1 MRVLIAMSG
10 GVDSA
15 AAAALVLRAG
25 HTAEGVTLRLT
36 GTEREEAEIARAR
49 ESAATLGLPHTVLD
63 LREEFGACVVRPF
76 AEAYRAGRT
85 PNPCVLCNREIKL
98 GALYREAM
106 RRGFDRVATG
116 HYARIALDDGR
127 PILCRARDLHKD
139 QSYMLHLLSAEVLSH
154 LLLPL
159 GELTKAE
166 ARAIAEEYG
175 LAAAR
180 AEESQDICFVPDGD
194 RVGFLEHFWGE
205 PPQVGSFVD
214 REGNVLGQHRGLEHY
229 TVGQHKGLGI
239 ALGRVRYV
247 TRLDGEHCEVTLGDE
262 AELYRREV
270 VIPRLHLIAGG
281 RLDAPLSATAK
292 LRYRQTDAACTVY
305 PEGEGARLVFCEPQ
319 RAPAPG
325 QSAVLYDGD
334 RVLGGGEI
342 G

>member
-1 MRVLIAMSG
+1 M
-10 GVDSA
+10 DSA

-127 PILCRARDLHKD
+127 PILCRARDPHKD

-159 GELTKAE
+159 GELTQAE
-166 ARAIAEEYG
+166 ARAIAEECG

-194 RVGFLEHFWGE
+194 YAAFIQRFTGKV
-205 PPQVGSFVD
+205 PQAGAFINT
-214 REGNVLGQHRGLEHY
+214 EGKVLGQHKGQLRY
-229 TVGQHKGLGI
+229 TIGQRKGLGI
-239 ALGRVRYV
+239 ALGKPAFVV
-247 TRLDGEHCEVTLGDE
+247 AKSATENTVTLGENSD
-262 AELYRREV
+262 LYTTRLTATGINL
-270 VIPRLHLIAGG
+270 IPFD
-281 RLDAPLSATAK
+281 RLDQPMRLYAK
-292 LRYRQTDAACTVY
+292 ARYRQEAAPARVEQTDERTLTV
-305 PEGEGARLVFCEPQ
+305 EFETPQ
-319 RAPAPG
+319 RAISPG
-325 QSAVLYDGD
+325 QSLVLYDD
-334 RVLGGGEI
+334 DYVIGGGFI
-342 G
+342 C